1 MSDPYS
7 VLGVDRNAT
16 DEEIKKAYR
25 RLSRKY
31 HPDANINNP
40 HKDEAEAKF
49 KEVQQAYQQIMDERN
64 GYSSQGSYGGA
75 SGSSAG
81 SRGGYG
87 GYDDYGP
94 FGGFGGFGGYGPF
107 GGFGSNENGGGYGS
121 GGYGSGG
128 SRGTGQSEEDIHLQ
142 AAANYIRSGH
152 YREALNV
159 LDGIK
164 ERSALWYFYSASAN
178 SGVGNNVTA
187 LEHAREA
194 VRLEPDNSQYQML
207 LQRLENGGTWYEQR
221 RNMYGY
227 PGSFDSSCCVKLC
240 VANLLCNLC
249 CGGGG
254 LCCGGYGG
262 GYGGYGGYGTYM

>member
-1 MSDPYS
+1 MPDPYS
-7 VLGVDRNAT
+7 VLGVDRNASD
-16 DEEIKKAYR
+16 DELKKAYR
-25 RLSRKY
+25 SLSRKY

-49 KEVQQAYQQIMDERN
+49 KEVQQAYQQIMDERER
-64 GYSSQGSYGGA
+64 GYTSGGGGSS
-75 SGSSAG
+75 SGSG
-81 SRGGYG
+81 SGYG
-87 GYDDYGP
+87 GSFY
-94 FGGFGGFGGYGPF
+94 GGYGPF
-107 GGFGSNENGGGYGS
+107 GGFGSFDGYGGYGQS
-121 GGYGSGG
+121 GESD
-128 SRGTGQSEEDIHLQ
+128 SRRETTDPHLK

-159 LDGIK
+159 LDGIR
-164 ERSALWYFYSASAN
+164 ERNALWYFYSASAN
-178 SGVGNNVTA
+178 SGLGNNVMA

-194 VRLEPDNSQYQML
+194 VRLEPENIQYRML
-207 LQRLENGGTWYEQR
+207 LERMESGGSWYQQRQT
-221 RNMYGY
+221 MYGY

-262 GYGGYGGYGTYM
+262 SGYGGYA

>member
-1 MSDPYS
+1 MPDPYS
-7 VLGVDRNAT
+7 VLGVDRNASD
-16 DEEIKKAYR
+16 DELKKAYR
-25 RLSRKY
+25 SLSRKY

-49 KEVQQAYQQIMDERN
+49 KEVQQAYQQIMDERER
-64 GYSSQGSYGGA
+64 GYTSGGGGSS
-75 SGSSAG
+75 SGSG
-81 SRGGYG
+81 SGYG
-87 GYDDYGP
+87 GSFY
-94 FGGFGGFGGYGPF
+94 GGYGPF
-107 GGFGSNENGGGYGS
+107 GGFGSFDGYGGYGQS
-121 GGYGSGG
+121 GESD
-128 SRGTGQSEEDIHLQ
+128 SRRETTDPHLK

-159 LDGIK
+159 LDGIR
-164 ERSALWYFYSASAN
+164 ERNAFWYFCSASAN
-178 SGVGNNVTA
+178 SGLGNNVTA

-194 VRLEPDNSQYQML
+194 VRLEPENIQYRML
-207 LQRLENGGTWYEQR
+207 LERMESGGSWYQQRQT
-221 RNMYGY
+221 MYGY

-262 GYGGYGGYGTYM
+262 SGYGGYA

>member
-7 VLGVDRNAT
+7 VLGVDKSAS
-16 DEEIKKAYR
+16 DDEIKKAYR

-40 HKDEAEAKF
+40 HKAEAEARF
-49 KEVQQAYQQIMDERN
+49 KEVQQAYKQIMDERER
-64 GYSSQGSYGGA
+64 GYTSGGQGGSYAGGG
-75 SGSSAG
+75 SGQGGSS
-81 SRGGYG
+81 Y
-87 GYDDYGP
+87 
-94 FGGFGGFGGYGPF
+94 GGYGPF
-107 GGFGSNENGGGYGS
+107 GGFGPFSGYGGYGQE
-121 GGYGSGG
+121 GNTGSGQEN
-128 SRGTGQSEEDIHLQ
+128 TDPHLR

-152 YREALNV
+152 YQEALNV
-159 LDGIK
+159 LGGIR
-164 ERSALWYFYSASAN
+164 ERSALWYFLSASAN

-194 VRLEPDNSQYQML
+194 VRLEPGNMQYRML
-207 LQRLENGGTWYEQR
+207 LERMEGGGTWYQQR
-221 RNMYGY
+221 QTMYGY

-240 VANLLCNLC
+240 VANILCNLC

-262 GYGGYGGYGTYM
+262 SGYGGYV

>member
-1 MSDPYS
+1 MPDPYS
-7 VLGVDRNAT
+7 VLGVDRNASD
-16 DEEIKKAYR
+16 DELKKAYR
-25 RLSRKY
+25 SLSRKY

-49 KEVQQAYQQIMDERN
+49 KEVQQAYQQIMDERGR
-64 GYSSQGSYGGA
+64 GYTSGGGGSS
-75 SGSSAG
+75 SGSG
-81 SRGGYG
+81 SGYG
-87 GYDDYGP
+87 GSFY
-94 FGGFGGFGGYGPF
+94 GGYGPF
-107 GGFGSNENGGGYGS
+107 GGFGSFGGYG
-121 GGYGSGG
+121 GYGQSGESD
-128 SRGTGQSEEDIHLQ
+128 SRRETTDPHLK

-164 ERSALWYFYSASAN
+164 ERNALWYFYSASAN
-178 SGVGNNVTA
+178 SGLGNNVTA

-194 VRLEPDNSQYQML
+194 VRLEPENMQYRML
-207 LQRLENGGTWYEQR
+207 LERMEGGGTWYQQR
-221 RNMYGY
+221 QTMYGY

-262 GYGGYGGYGTYM
+262 SGYGGYA

>member
-1 MSDPYS
+1 MPDPYS
-7 VLGVDRNAT
+7 VLGVDRNASD
-16 DEEIKKAYR
+16 DELKKAYR
-25 RLSRKY
+25 SLSRKY

-49 KEVQQAYQQIMDERN
+49 KEVQQAYQQIMDERER
-64 GYSSQGSYGGA
+64 GYTSGGGGSSSGSGSGYGG
-75 SGSSAG
+75 SFYGGYGSFD
-81 SRGGYG
+81 GYG
-87 GYDDYGP
+87 GY
-94 FGGFGGFGGYGPF
+94 
-107 GGFGSNENGGGYGS
+107 
-121 GGYGSGG
+121 
-128 SRGTGQSEEDIHLQ
+128 GQSGESDSRRETTDLHLK
-142 AAANYIRSGH
+142 ASANYIRSGH

-164 ERSALWYFYSASAN
+164 ERNALWYFYSASAN
-178 SGVGNNVTA
+178 SGLGNNVTA

-194 VRLEPDNSQYQML
+194 VRLEPENMQYRML
-207 LQRLENGGTWYEQR
+207 LERMEGGGTWYQQR
-221 RNMYGY
+221 QTMYGY

-262 GYGGYGGYGTYM
+262 SGYGGYA

>member
-7 VLGVDRNAT
+7 VLGVDKSAS
-16 DEEIKKAYR
+16 DDEIKKAYR

-40 HKDEAEAKF
+40 HKDEAEDRF
-49 KEVQQAYQQIMDERN
+49 KEVQQAYQQIMDERER
-64 GYSSQGSYGGA
+64 GYTSGGQGGSYAGGG
-75 SGSSAG
+75 SGQGGSS
-81 SRGGYG
+81 Y
-87 GYDDYGP
+87 
-94 FGGFGGFGGYGPF
+94 GGYGPF
-107 GGFGSNENGGGYGS
+107 GGFGPFSGYGGYGQE
-121 GGYGSGG
+121 GNAGSGQEN
-128 SRGTGQSEEDIHLQ
+128 TDPHLR

-152 YREALNV
+152 YQEALNV
-159 LDGIK
+159 LDGIR
-164 ERSALWYFYSASAN
+164 ERSALWYFLSASAN

-194 VRLEPDNSQYQML
+194 VRLEPENMQYRML
-207 LQRLENGGTWYEQR
+207 LERMEGGGTWYQQR
-221 RNMYGY
+221 QTMYGY

-240 VANLLCNLC
+240 VANILCNLC

-262 GYGGYGGYGTYM
+262 SGYGGYV

>member
-1 MSDPYS
+1 MPDPYS
-7 VLGVDRNAT
+7 VLGVDRNASD
-16 DEEIKKAYR
+16 DELKKAYR
-25 RLSRKY
+25 SLSRKY

-49 KEVQQAYQQIMDERN
+49 KEVQQAYQQIMDERER
-64 GYSSQGSYGGA
+64 GYTSSGGGSS
-75 SGSSAG
+75 SGSG
-81 SRGGYG
+81 SGYG
-87 GYDDYGP
+87 GSFY
-94 FGGFGGFGGYGPF
+94 GGYGPF
-107 GGFGSNENGGGYGS
+107 GGFGSFGGYG
-121 GGYGSGG
+121 GYGQSGESD
-128 SRGTGQSEEDIHLQ
+128 SRRETTDPHLK

-159 LDGIK
+159 LDGIR
-164 ERSALWYFYSASAN
+164 ERNALWYFCSASAN
-178 SGVGNNVTA
+178 SGLGNNVTA

-194 VRLEPDNSQYQML
+194 VRLEPENIQYRML
-207 LQRLENGGTWYEQR
+207 LERMESGGSWYQQRQT
-221 RNMYGY
+221 MYGY

-262 GYGGYGGYGTYM
+262 SGYGGYA

>member
-7 VLGVDRNAT
+7 VLGVDKSAS
-16 DEEIKKAYR
+16 DDEIKKAYR

-40 HKDEAEAKF
+40 HKDEAEARF
-49 KEVQQAYQQIMDERN
+49 KEVQQAYQQIMDERER
-64 GYSSQGSYGGA
+64 GYTSGGQGGSYAGGG
-75 SGSSAG
+75 SGQGGSS
-81 SRGGYG
+81 Y
-87 GYDDYGP
+87 
-94 FGGFGGFGGYGPF
+94 GGYGPF
-107 GGFGSNENGGGYGS
+107 GGFGPFSGYGGYGQE
-121 GGYGSGG
+121 GNAGSGQKN
-128 SRGTGQSEEDIHLQ
+128 TDPHLR

-152 YREALNV
+152 YQEALNV
-159 LDGIK
+159 LDGIR
-164 ERSALWYFYSASAN
+164 ERSALWYFLSASAN

-194 VRLEPDNSQYQML
+194 VRLEPENMQYRML
-207 LQRLENGGTWYEQR
+207 LERMEGGGTWYQQR
-221 RNMYGY
+221 QTMYGY

-240 VANLLCNLC
+240 VANILCNLC

-262 GYGGYGGYGTYM
+262 SGYGGYV

>member
-1 MSDPYS
+1 MPDPYS
-7 VLGVDRNAT
+7 VLGVDRNASD
-16 DEEIKKAYR
+16 DELKKAYR
-25 RLSRKY
+25 SLSRKY

-49 KEVQQAYQQIMDERN
+49 KEVQQAYQQIMDERER
-64 GYSSQGSYGGA
+64 GYTSGGGGSS
-75 SGSSAG
+75 SGSG
-81 SRGGYG
+81 SGYG
-87 GYDDYGP
+87 GSFY
-94 FGGFGGFGGYGPF
+94 GGYGPF
-107 GGFGSNENGGGYGS
+107 GGFGSFDGYGGYGQS
-121 GGYGSGG
+121 GESD
-128 SRGTGQSEEDIHLQ
+128 SRRETTDPHLK

-159 LDGIK
+159 LDGIR
-164 ERSALWYFYSASAN
+164 ERNALWYFYSASAN
-178 SGVGNNVTA
+178 SGLGNNVTA

-194 VRLEPDNSQYQML
+194 VRLEPENMQYRML
-207 LQRLENGGTWYEQR
+207 LERMEGGGTWYQQR
-221 RNMYGY
+221 QTMYGY

-262 GYGGYGGYGTYM
+262 SGYGGYA

>member
-1 MSDPYS
+1 MPDPYS
-7 VLGVDRNAT
+7 VLGVDRNASD
-16 DEEIKKAYR
+16 DELKKAYR
-25 RLSRKY
+25 SLSRKY

-49 KEVQQAYQQIMDERN
+49 KEVQQAYQQIMDERER
-64 GYSSQGSYGGA
+64 GYTSGGGGSS
-75 SGSSAG
+75 SGSG
-81 SRGGYG
+81 SGYG
-87 GYDDYGP
+87 GSFY
-94 FGGFGGFGGYGPF
+94 GGYGPF
-107 GGFGSNENGGGYGS
+107 GGFGSFDGYGGYGQS
-121 GGYGSGG
+121 GESD
-128 SRGTGQSEEDIHLQ
+128 SRRETADPHLK

-159 LDGIK
+159 LDGIR
-164 ERSALWYFYSASAN
+164 ERNALWYFYSASAN
-178 SGVGNNVTA
+178 SGLGNNVTA

-194 VRLEPDNSQYQML
+194 VRLEPENIQYRML
-207 LQRLENGGTWYEQR
+207 LERMESGGSWYQQRQT
-221 RNMYGY
+221 MYGY

-262 GYGGYGGYGTYM
+262 SGYGGYA